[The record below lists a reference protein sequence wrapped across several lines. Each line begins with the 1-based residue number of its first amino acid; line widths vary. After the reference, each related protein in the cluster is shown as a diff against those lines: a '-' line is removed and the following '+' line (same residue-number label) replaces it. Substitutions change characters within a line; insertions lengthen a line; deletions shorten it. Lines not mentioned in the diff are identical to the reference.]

1 MNAPLARL
9 YSSAPIS
16 RSTSVGDERRR
27 EQRHATR
34 YSASVES
41 SRGEQAG
48 VVLAD
53 VSLHGCCISGEAVW
67 LRQGAF
73 VSIRIGQGATLK
85 AVVRWVRGDS
95 AGMEF
100 LHAVPSDA
108 REWHELM
115 DIAG

>member
-9 YSSAPIS
+9 YSSVQMRQEIAP
-16 RSTSVGDERRR
+16 DDRRR

-34 YSASVES
+34 YSAHVES
-41 SRGEQAG
+41 SRGERMDT
-48 VVLAD
+48 VLTD
-53 VSLHGCCISGEAVW
+53 VSLHGCCVSGTAPW

-73 VSIRIGQGATLK
+73 VSIGLGRSDSLR

-100 LHAVPSDA
+100 LHAVPAAA

-115 DIAG
+115 DMPA

>member
-9 YSSAPIS
+9 YSSVQMRREVAS
-16 RSTSVGDERRR
+16 DERRR

-34 YSASVES
+34 YTAWIES
-41 SRGEQAG
+41 SRGDRADA
-48 VVLAD
+48 VLTD
-53 VSLHGCCISGEAVW
+53 VSLHGCCVSGGATW

-73 VSIRIGQGATLK
+73 VSVAVGDGQALK
-85 AVVRWVRGDS
+85 AVVRWIRGDM

-100 LHAVPSDA
+100 LHAVPHGA

-115 DIAG
+115 DITG

>member
-9 YSSAPIS
+9 YSSAQMRQEIAP
-16 RSTSVGDERRR
+16 DERRR

-34 YSASVES
+34 YAAWIES
-41 SRGEQAG
+41 SRGERTDS
-48 VVLAD
+48 VLTD
-53 VSLHGCCISGEAVW
+53 VSLHGCCVSGAAAW

-73 VSIRIGQGATLK
+73 VSIGLGQGAALR
-85 AVVRWVRGDS
+85 AVVRWVRGNL

-100 LHAVPSDA
+100 LHAVPHGA

-115 DIAG
+115 DIVG

>member
-9 YSSAPIS
+9 YSSTQTRQEIAP
-16 RSTSVGDERRR
+16 DERRR

-34 YSASVES
+34 YAAWVET
-41 SRGEQAG
+41 SRGERADT
-48 VVLAD
+48 VLVD
-53 VSLHGCCISGEAVW
+53 VSLHGCCVSGPGDW

-73 VSIRIGQGATLK
+73 VSIGLGQGTALK
-85 AVVRWVRGDS
+85 AVVRWIRGDV

-100 LHAVPSDA
+100 LHAVPPGA

-115 DIAG
+115 DFAG